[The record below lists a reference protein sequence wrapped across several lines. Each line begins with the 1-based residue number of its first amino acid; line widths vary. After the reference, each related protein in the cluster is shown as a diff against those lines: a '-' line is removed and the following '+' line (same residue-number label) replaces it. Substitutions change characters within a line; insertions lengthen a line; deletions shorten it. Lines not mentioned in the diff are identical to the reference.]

1 MNAEIPP
8 TPPGT
13 QTIVIER
20 RERTGLL
27 KRLFQVGLF
36 LLVLMLL
43 FGGLMSRESGFPT
56 RLAERYVAGEL
67 TGPKVA
73 VVAVEGAIGDESA
86 EHAIRQLRQARAD
99 DLVKAVVL
107 RVDSP
112 GGTVTGSDR
121 IWREVQVLKA
131 SGKPVVASFGGVAAS
146 GGYYV
151 AAPADHIVT
160 EPTTMTGSIG
170 VIFELPQVEEL
181 LDKVGVSFETI
192 TTGEWKDSGSMFRKM
207 TPEERERWR
216 QMIDHSYQRFV
227 RIVAQGRNLPLEATK
242 ALANGKVYT
251 ADEALKLKLVDQLGY
266 LDDAVLEAQRR
277 AKLESAHVVR
287 YAKPFTFTDALTGL
301 SGGARGLD
309 LDLGKAL
316 GAETMMNLRT
326 PRMLFLAR

>member
-1 MNAEIPP
+1 MNAAEPPP

-20 RERTGLL
+20 RERTSLL
-27 KRLFQVGLF
+27 KRLVQVGLF
-36 LLVLMLL
+36 LLLLLFL

-73 VVAVEGAIGDESA
+73 VVDVSGAIADESA
-86 EHAIRQLRQARAD
+86 DHAIRQLRQARTD
-99 DLVKAVVL
+99 DAVKAVVL

-121 IWREVQVLKA
+121 IWREVQVLKGA
-131 SGKPVVASFGGVAAS
+131 GKPVVASFGGIAAS

-151 AAPADHIVT
+151 SAPADHIVI

-170 VIFELPQVEEL
+170 VIFELPQVAEL
-181 LDKVGVSFETI
+181 LEKVGVSFETI

-227 RIVAQGRNLPLEATK
+227 RIVAQGRNLPLDATK
-242 ALANGKVYT
+242 SLANGKVYT
-251 ADEALKLKLVDQLGY
+251 ADEALALKLVDQVGY
-266 LDDAVLEAQRR
+266 LDDAIIEAQRR

-287 YAKPFTFTDALTGL
+287 YARPFSFADAFA
-301 SGGARGLD
+301 GAAGRAGGLD
-309 LDLGKAL
+309 LGRAL
-316 GAETMMNLRT
+316 APETLMGLRS
-326 PRMLFLAR
+326 PRLLYLAR